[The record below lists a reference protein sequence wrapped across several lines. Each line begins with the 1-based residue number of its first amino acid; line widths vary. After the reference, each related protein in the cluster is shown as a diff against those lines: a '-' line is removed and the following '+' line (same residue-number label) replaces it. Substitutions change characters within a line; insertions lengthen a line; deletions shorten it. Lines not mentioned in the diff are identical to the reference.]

1 MLYTVKMKYFD
12 EDGDCY
18 GVMEGKFPYFS
29 LAWKMVNLVKPE
41 DDDDE
46 DTKFYKMILAKE
58 DEDNEYFA
66 KTDVTYTT
74 CDGARRA
81 LNRAPKDEDG
91 NRQLVLTVSWDYGN
105 PKDETH
111 VLIIMKAEA
120 DKDF

>member
-12 EDGDCY
+12 GKGDCY
-18 GVMEGKFPYFS
+18 AVMDGKFPYFS
-29 LAWKMVNLVKPE
+29 LAWKMVNLIKS
-41 DDDDE
+41 DDDDKT
-46 DTKFYKMILAKE
+46 TKFYKMILAKE
-58 DEDNEYFA
+58 DEASEYFA
-66 KTDVTYTT
+66 KTDVTYAT

-91 NRQLVLTVSWDYGN
+91 NRRLVLTTSWDYDST
-105 PKDETH
+105 KDETH

>member
-1 MLYTVKMKYFD
+1 MLYSVKMKYFD
-12 EDGDCY
+12 GDGDCY

-29 LAWKMVNLVKPE
+29 LAWKMVNLIKPE
-41 DDDDE
+41 NDKV
-46 DTKFYKMILAKE
+46 TKFYKMILAKE

-74 CDGARRA
+74 CDSARRA
-81 LNRAPKDEDG
+81 LNRAPKDDEG
-91 NRQLVLTVSWDYGN
+91 NRRLVLNVSWDSDDVN
-105 PKDETH
+105 DETH

>member
-1 MLYTVKMKYFD
+1 MLYTVTMKYFD
-12 EDGDCY
+12 GKGDCY
-18 GVMEGKFPYFS
+18 GVMEGKFPCFS
-29 LAWKMVNLVKPE
+29 TAWKMVNLVKPE
-41 DDDDE
+41 EDDK

-91 NRQLVLTVSWDYGN
+91 NRRLVLTVSWDYPN
-105 PKDETH
+105 DETH

>member
-12 EDGDCY
+12 GDGDCY

-29 LAWKMVNLVKPE
+29 LAWKMVNLIKPE
-41 DDDDE
+41 DDTT
-46 DTKFYKMILAKE
+46 TKFYRMFLAKA

-66 KTDVTYTT
+66 KTDVAYTT

-81 LNRAPKDEDG
+81 LNRSPKDEDG
-91 NRQLVLTVSWDYGN
+91 NRQLVLTVSWDYDDS
-105 PKDETH
+105 KDETH